1 MAAGQGGGGRRER
14 ARARRRADAVVPPGG
29 LLDELE
35 LGVVPVLLGSGRKLF
50 GDLEGHVELEL
61 TRLVEAPDVTYMRF
75 RVAR

>member
-1 MAAGQGGGGRRER
+1 VLVHGAELTQSFLR
-14 ARARRRADAVVPPGG
+14 AG

>member
-1 MAAGQGGGGRRER
+1 VLVHGAELTQSFLR
-14 ARARRRADAVVPPGG
+14 AG

-35 LGVVPVLLGSGRKLF
+35 LGVVPVLLSSGRKLF